1 MSLGVIFSRL
11 SGRAWGQHRDSLP
24 RQGKERATTDLLV
37 AGPGVGW
44 ISRGGGGW
52 LEGRMVGSDDLIFV
66 FSTHRQPSAD
76 HPRFPT
82 MRFDP

>member
-44 ISRGGGGW
+44 ISRGGGG
-52 LEGRMVGSDDLIFV
+52 VGWKEEWSDR
-66 FSTHRQPSAD
+66 T
-76 HPRFPT
+76 T
-82 MRFDP
+82 